1 MACVFCGQ
9 SGYDGAIDNFGDY
22 ICVDCWASGKA
33 RSSGRV
39 AKIFVPADVP
49 YQVETAT
56 PEIGDDGVPGRD
68 DFGNYY
74 IARIAI

>member
-49 YQVETAT
+49 YQVEYP
-56 PEIGDDGVPGRD
+56 PEVAQAFLDAC
-68 DFGNYY
+68 NNEKT
-74 IARIAI
+74 